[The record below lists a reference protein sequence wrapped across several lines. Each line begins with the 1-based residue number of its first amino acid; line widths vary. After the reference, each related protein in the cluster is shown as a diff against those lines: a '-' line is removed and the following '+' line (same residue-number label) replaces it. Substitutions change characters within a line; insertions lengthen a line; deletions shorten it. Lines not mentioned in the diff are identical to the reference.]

1 MLSTYFISADWPGAG
16 QNELERRHPGV
27 IAMFVAGCGGDQNPL
42 PRRSLALMQ
51 KYGDEFA
58 DGVDAVLESSLK
70 PIAPS
75 LKTAYEEI
83 DLPFGTLPTRAELE
97 VAAQQAKPEGRWA
110 KYMLTQWDRDGKLPA
125 TYPYPVQAWR
135 LGDNLTWILLGGE
148 AVVDYSLRLKSE
160 LGPKKTWVSSYTN
173 DVMAYIPSR
182 RVLAEGGYEGGGARI
197 PYGLPAPWDPKVE
210 NQIVDEVHKLAAQ
223 VAGK

>member
-1 MLSTYFISADWPGAG
+1 
-16 QNELERRHPGV
+16 
-27 IAMFVAGCGGDQNPL
+27 MFVAGCGGDQNPL

-58 DGVDAVLESSLK
+58 DGFDAVLESSLK

-97 VAAQQAKPEGRWA
+97 VAAQQTKPEGRWA
-110 KYMLTQWDRDGKLPA
+110 KYMLAQWERDGKLPA
-125 TYPYPVQAWR
+125 TYPYPVQAWQ

-160 LGPKKTWVSSYTN
+160 LGPKKTWVASYTN